1 MTHDARPPGQGVDR
15 GGGSAAGGDLG
26 CEDAMKSVFDY
37 LDGELPPD
45 YSEKVRRHI
54 EMCKRCYPYFNF
66 EQAFLDYL
74 HDRGVKPARSDRLEE
89 RLRTLL
95 GEVDTEEAEGCD

>member
-1 MTHDARPPGQGVDR
+1 
-15 GGGSAAGGDLG
+15 
-26 CEDAMKSVFDY
+26 
-37 LDGELPPD
+37 
-45 YSEKVRRHI
+45 
-54 EMCKRCYPYFNF
+54 MCKRCYPYFNF

>member
-1 MTHDARPPGQGVDR
+1 M
-15 GGGSAAGGDLG
+15 AGGELG
-26 CEDAMKSVFDY
+26 CEDAMESVFEY

-45 YSEKVRRHI
+45 HSERVRRHI
-54 EMCKRCYPYFNF
+54 AMCKRCYPYFNF

-74 HDRGVKPARSDRLEE
+74 HDHGVRPTRCDRLEQ

-95 GEVDTEEAEGCD
+95 EEVDTEDVGECE

>member
-1 MTHDARPPGQGVDR
+1 
-15 GGGSAAGGDLG
+15 
-26 CEDAMKSVFDY
+26 MKSVFEY

-45 YSEKVRRHI
+45 YSEKVRHHI

-95 GEVDTEEAEGCD
+95 GEVDTEEAEGCY

>member
-1 MTHDARPPGQGVDR
+1 MTYDQRPPGPGVDR
-15 GGGSAAGGDLG
+15 GGGSAAGGELG
-26 CEDAMKSVFDY
+26 CEDAMKSVFEY

-54 EMCKRCYPYFNF
+54 EICKRCYPYFSF

-74 HDRGVKPARSDRLEE
+74 QDHGVKPARSDRLEE

-95 GEVDTEEAEGCD
+95 REVDTEEAEGCD

>member
-1 MTHDARPPGQGVDR
+1 MTYDQRPPGPGVDR
-15 GGGSAAGGDLG
+15 GGGSAAGELG
-26 CEDAMKSVFDY
+26 CEDAMKSVFEY

-54 EMCKRCYPYFNF
+54 EMCKRCYPCFNF

-95 GEVDTEEAEGCD
+95 REVDTEEAEGCD